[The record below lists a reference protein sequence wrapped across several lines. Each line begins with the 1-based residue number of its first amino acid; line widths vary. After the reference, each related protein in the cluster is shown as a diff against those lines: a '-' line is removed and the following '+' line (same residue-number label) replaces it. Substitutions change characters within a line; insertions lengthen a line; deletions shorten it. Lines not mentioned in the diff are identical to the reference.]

1 MHHGADG
8 YATAGKDGAFRLW
21 DQSFAPITC
30 VNLLD
35 SSVAYPGLSI
45 RSVCW
50 AGDRIACGTQDS
62 EIFEVTVQDKL
73 HPVALAQG
81 HADGEL
87 WGLAVHP
94 REPLFLTASD
104 DRTVR
109 VWSTASHACTARKAL
124 PAEARSAQ
132 FSPAG
137 DRVAVGLKDGRV
149 LVLRFPELTQAAAL
163 ADRQE
168 AVHSLKFSPDGA
180 VLAVGCND
188 GYVDFYNAA
197 TNDGFGRLGSSARL
211 ASFVTQMDFSTDGT
225 LLQVNLGNGERLFLR
240 APGGGELAGSGGKPP
255 KGTYWHTWTSV
266 FGEEVNG
273 IWGRSHRAVAA
284 QPSAVT
290 CSKILLPL
298 SPHCCCESP
307 PQKIHAQ
314 PPQHRMHTHHPHT
327 GTPAPRAGK
336 YTDANDVNATDIC
349 KGLVVSGDDF
359 GRVKLFRYPTGPD
372 KGARHRSYGG
382 HSAHVTNV
390 RFTPD
395 CATLLSTGGADHAV
409 FQWRL
414 HAAGGQPDG
423 HYHSHSEDSGT
434 GEVSPAFRKGAACIV
449 PCNAQR
455 TRLHLAICTRVA
467 PQPGSHPSLRRR
479 SGLCGRRGVR
489 GTD

>member
-1 MHHGADG
+1 MFYASRVPNPVPSGIWQLLLLHHTSPSFPLNTSQTAFTLPQGAIFSMHHGADG

-87 WGLAVHP
+87 WGLTVHP

-197 TNDGFGRLGSSARL
+197 ANDGFGRLGSSARL

-273 IWGRSHRAVAA
+273 IWGGSHRAVAA

-290 CSKILLPL
+290 CSTILLPL
-298 SPHCCCESP
+298 SPHCCCEPTP
-307 PQKIHAQ
+307 PKYMHNHHNTACTHTPSTHRHPRTASRQIH
-314 PPQHRMHTHHPHT
+314 
-327 GTPAPRAGK
+327 
-336 YTDANDVNATDIC
+336 
-349 KGLVVSGDDF
+349 
-359 GRVKLFRYPTGPD
+359 GR
-372 KGARHRSYGG
+372 
-382 HSAHVTNV
+382 
-390 RFTPD
+390 
-395 CATLLSTGGADHAV
+395 
-409 FQWRL
+409 Q
-414 HAAGGQPDG
+414 
-423 HYHSHSEDSGT
+423 
-434 GEVSPAFRKGAACIV
+434 
-449 PCNAQR
+449 
-455 TRLHLAICTRVA
+455 
-467 PQPGSHPSLRRR
+467 
-479 SGLCGRRGVR
+479 
-489 GTD
+489 